1 METNA
6 ERKVNDLSVCSLNQ
20 TAIEI
25 MKTLFTSILFFF
37 TGVLLLN
44 AQDECTGRY
53 REIVFRSVA
62 LDGQIDFESW
72 SKHNGGRLLRYDVYS
87 PKGDTAS
94 LRPCIILWHGG
105 AFVDAIK
112 KNSPDIVTLAKD
124 LAKMGYVVITPDY
137 RGLRDL
143 TGFGRTEDMIKV
155 VVGSTLDANDAVCH
169 VLSGIENGNPYRI
182 NRDEIFAGGV
192 SAGAIIGLHGL
203 FLNDADEL
211 GAQYAGWARE
221 IDNGRIDDVLAGKFC
236 GNPDIIKGFFS
247 VSGALVDTSFMRST
261 SVKFL
266 HIHGTHDDFVPFDVG
281 QPLWGFTAAPDLYGS
296 KPIHEKSLQLG
307 IQSELII
314 YEGGGHVPYLNLDEE
329 LLTSLNLINKKKYDE
344 CLAAISSFLF
354 DQLTCE
360 KKTAPVTSVKGGNS
374 IELKFYPNP
383 AAQSFQINMPESR
396 QWQIQIFDVSGKIV
410 LQNSFNGNRYS
421 QSIHGVANG
430 LYIVQ
435 ISDLQ
440 ETDQLYTGKI
450 VKQ

>member
-1 METNA
+1 
-6 ERKVNDLSVCSLNQ
+6 
-20 TAIEI
+20 
-25 MKTLFTSILFFF
+25 MKSAFTSILFLL
-37 TGVLLLN
+37 TGILLSY
-44 AQDECTGRY
+44 AQDECTDRY
-53 REIVFRSVA
+53 QKVVFPTVI
-62 LDGQIDFESW
+62 LNGQVDFESW
-72 SKHNGGRLLRYDVYS
+72 SKHNGGRLLRYDVYA
-87 PKGDTAS
+87 PKGDTAA

-169 VLSGIENGNPYRI
+169 VLSEIENGNPHRI
-182 NRDEIFAGGV
+182 NKNEIFAGGV

-203 FLNDADEL
+203 FLNNADEL
-211 GAQYAGWARE
+211 GSQYAGWARE
-221 IDNGRIDDVLAGKFC
+221 IDNGRIDDVLSGKFC

-247 VSGALVDTSFMRST
+247 VSGALVDTNFIQPT

-307 IQSELII
+307 IQSEFII

-329 LLTSLNLINKKKYDE
+329 LLTSLNLINKKKYAE
-344 CLAAISSFLF
+344 CLTAISSFLF
-354 DQLTCE
+354 DQLACE
-360 KKTAPVTSVKGGNS
+360 KKIAPVTSAKTRNS
-374 IELKFYPNP
+374 IELNFYPNP
-383 AAQSFQINMPESR
+383 ASQSFQINMPESR
-396 QWQIQIFDVSGKIV
+396 QWQIQIFDITGKSVLKNNFNGKQYLQSINGLSEGMYIVHLHNLLETNNIYVGKIIN
-410 LQNSFNGNRYS
+410 QGIN
-421 QSIHGVANG
+421 
-430 LYIVQ
+430 
-435 ISDLQ
+435 
-440 ETDQLYTGKI
+440 
-450 VKQ
+450 